1 MKKLLLL
8 LFLSTSNLF
17 ATNWY
22 TDLETA
28 QKVAIASNKLI
39 IVDFW
44 ADWCG
49 PCKKMDR
56 DVWGEEEVKT
66 VLADYVPLRV
76 DFDTQRQLVNQYG
89 VRGIPYVVIMDAN
102 GKVLHNN
109 LGYTDKN
116 QTLRVLEKYRLNTSF
131 MQLETAYFNRQPSY
145 STALRLAQKYLDFS
159 LYVED
164 PGVRKTVLSLAKE
177 YLSETEDL
185 LDSKQSNYNMVE
197 QKIELLEANV
207 DLYDG
212 NYRKLARFLEKKI
225 DEEDLRKYNWGIY
238 CFLNY
243 CKFKEEDDEENIQ
256 KWEDELN
263 QLKNP
268 EVYWTRYSKLVA
280 SKE

>member
-1 MKKLLLL
+1 MKKLFLL
-8 LFLSTSNLF
+8 LFLSTPNLY

-22 TDLETA
+22 TDLVTA

-39 IVDFW
+39 LVDFW
-44 ADWCG
+44 ANWCG

-56 DVWGEEEVKT
+56 DVWSEEEVKD
-66 VLADYVPLRV
+66 VLANYVPLRV
-76 DFDTQRQLVNQYG
+76 DFDTQRQLVNEYG

-109 LGYTDKN
+109 LGYTDKM
-116 QTLRVLEKYRLNTSF
+116 QTLRILEKYRLNTSF

-159 LYVED
+159 LYLED
-164 PGVRKTVLSLAKE
+164 PEVRHTVLALAKE

-185 LDSKQSNYNMVE
+185 LDSKQSNYNMME
-197 QKIELLEANV
+197 QKIKLLEANV
-207 DLYDG
+207 DLYEG
-212 NYRKLARFLEKKI
+212 NYRKVGRFLEKKI

-243 CKFKEEDDEENIQ
+243 CLFKEEGDEENIQ
-256 KWEDELN
+256 KWKNEMN

-280 SKE
+280 SKD

>member
-1 MKKLLLL
+1 MKKLLFFLL
-8 LFLSTSNLF
+8 ILSSTNLF

-39 IVDFW
+39 LLDFW

-49 PCKKMDR
+49 PCKRMDR
-56 DVWGEEEVKT
+56 DVWNKEDVK
-66 VLADYVPLRV
+66 VILDNYVPLRV
-76 DFDTQRQLVNQYG
+76 DFDTKKRLVSQYG

-116 QTLRVLEKYRLNTSF
+116 QTLRVLKKFRLNTSF
-131 MQLETAYFNRQPSY
+131 MQMETAYFNRQPSY
-145 STALRLAQKYLDFS
+145 STALRLAQKYIDYS

-164 PGVRKTVLSLAKE
+164 SDVRKTVLRLAND

-185 LDSKQSNYNMVE
+185 LDPKQSNYKMIE
-197 QKIELLEANV
+197 QKLQLLEANV
-207 DLYDG
+207 DLYEG
-212 NYRKLARFLEKKI
+212 NYRKLGRVLEKKI
-225 DEEDLRKYNWGIY
+225 DEEDLRKYNWDVY

-243 CKFKEEDDEENIQ
+243 CMVKEEGTEDEIL
-256 KWEDELN
+256 KWEKEMN
-263 QLKNP
+263 ELKNS
-268 EVYWTRYSKLVA
+268 ELYWARFSKLVA
-280 SKE
+280 SK

>member
-1 MKKLLLL
+1 MKKLLFL
-8 LFLSTSNLF
+8 LFLSTFKLC

-39 IVDFW
+39 LVDFW
-44 ADWCG
+44 ANWCG

-56 DVWGEEEVKT
+56 DVWSKEEVKT
-66 VLADYVPLRV
+66 VLENYVPLKI
-76 DFDTQRQLVNQYG
+76 DFDTRRQLVDQYG
-89 VRGIPYVVIMDAN
+89 VRVIPFVVIMDAN
-102 GKVLHNN
+102 GKVLYNK
-109 LGYTDKN
+109 LGYTDKI
-116 QTLRVLEKYRLNTSF
+116 QTLHFLEKYRLNTSF

-164 PGVRKTVLSLAKE
+164 PEVRKNVLSLAKE

-185 LDSKQSNYNMVE
+185 LDSEQANYTMME

-212 NYRKLARFLEKKI
+212 NYRKLGRFLEKKI
-225 DEEDLRKYNWGIY
+225 DEEDLRKYNWGVY

-243 CKFKEEDDEENIQ
+243 CMYKEEGDQRNIQ
-256 KWEDELN
+256 KWENEMN
-263 QLKNP
+263 KLKNP
-268 EVYWTRYSKLVA
+268 ELYWTRYSKLIA
-280 SKE
+280 SRE

>member
-1 MKKLLLL
+1 MKKLLFFLL
-8 LFLSTSNLF
+8 ILSSTNLF

-39 IVDFW
+39 LLDFW

-49 PCKKMDR
+49 PCKRMDR
-56 DVWGEEEVKT
+56 DVWNKEDVK
-66 VLADYVPLRV
+66 VILDNYVPLRV
-76 DFDTQRQLVNQYG
+76 DFDTKKRLVSQYG

-116 QTLRVLEKYRLNTSF
+116 QTLRVLKKFRLNTSF
-131 MQLETAYFNRQPSY
+131 MQMETAYFNRQPSY
-145 STALRLAQKYLDFS
+145 STALRLAQKYIDYS

-164 PGVRKTVLSLAKE
+164 SDVRKTVLRLAND

-185 LDSKQSNYNMVE
+185 LDPKQSNYKMIE
-197 QKIELLEANV
+197 QKLQLLEANV
-207 DLYDG
+207 DLYEG
-212 NYRKLARFLEKKI
+212 NYRKLGRVLDKKI
-225 DEEDLRKYNWGIY
+225 DEEDLRKYNWDIY

-243 CKFKEEDDEENIQ
+243 CMVKEEGTEEEIF
-256 KWEDELN
+256 KWEKEMN
-263 QLKNP
+263 ELKNS
-268 EVYWTRYSKLVA
+268 ELYWARFSKLVA
-280 SKE
+280 SK

>member
-1 MKKLLLL
+1 MKKLLFFLL
-8 LFLSTSNLF
+8 ILSSTNLF

-39 IVDFW
+39 LLDFW

-49 PCKKMDR
+49 PCKRMDR
-56 DVWGEEEVKT
+56 DVWNKEDVK
-66 VLADYVPLRV
+66 VILDNYVPLRV
-76 DFDTQRQLVNQYG
+76 DFDTKKRLVSQYG

-116 QTLRVLEKYRLNTSF
+116 QTLRVLKKFRLNTSF
-131 MQLETAYFNRQPSY
+131 MQMETAYFNRQPSY
-145 STALRLAQKYLDFS
+145 STALRLAQKYIDYS

-164 PGVRKTVLSLAKE
+164 SDVRKTVLRLAND

-185 LDSKQSNYNMVE
+185 LDPKQSNYKMIE
-197 QKIELLEANV
+197 QKLQLLEANV
-207 DLYDG
+207 DLYEG
-212 NYRKLARFLEKKI
+212 NYRKLGRVLDKKI
-225 DEEDLRKYNWGIY
+225 DEEDLRKYNWDIY

-243 CKFKEEDDEENIQ
+243 CMVKEEGTEEEIL
-256 KWEDELN
+256 KWEKEMN
-263 QLKNP
+263 ELKNS
-268 EVYWTRYSKLVA
+268 ELYWARFSKLVA
-280 SKE
+280 SK

>member
-1 MKKLLLL
+1 MKKVLLLL
-8 LFLSTSNLF
+8 LLSTSSIF
-17 ATNWY
+17 ANTWY

-39 IVDFW
+39 LVDFW

-56 DVWGEEEVKT
+56 DVWNEEEVKT
-66 VLADYVPLRV
+66 IMENYVPLRV
-76 DFDTQRQLVNQYG
+76 DFDTQQQLVNQYG
-89 VRGIPYVVIMDAN
+89 VRGIPFVVIMDAN

-116 QTLRVLEKYRLNTSF
+116 QTLRVLERYRMNTSF

-164 PGVRKTVLSLAKE
+164 PDLRKSVLMLTKE
-177 YLSETEDL
+177 YLAETERM
-185 LDSKQSNYNMVE
+185 LDSKQSNFKMVN

-212 NYRKLARFLEKKI
+212 SYRKLERFLEKKI
-225 DEEDLRKYNWGIY
+225 DEDELRKYNWGIY

-243 CKFKEEDDEENIQ
+243 CMYKEQGNEKMVK
-256 KWEDELN
+256 KWEEEMN

-268 EVYWTRYSKLVA
+268 ELYWTRA
-280 SKE
+280 SKIIALQE